1 MGHLTWFEESLSK
14 GITAGKELVF
24 VACDLL
30 GHMDVLDKL
39 TVVGVDSDAL
49 GVIDVVDDQIS
60 IGTCNNTYVVTHSG
74 STALHVGKDAI

>member
-60 IGTCNNTYVVTHSG
+60 IGTCNNSLNANRL
-74 STALHVGKDAI
+74 SSVGMLLPSNQ